1 MAALSA
7 DVLTDL
13 ERDNARLSAELQVLR
28 DRLAGSAEILRTIA
42 SAPEDA
48 ARSLQHIAET
58 SARLFGAPSVSIQL
72 AKDGEWGEAY
82 GFGDSARSIRSAVPL
97 AEIRVGGRNMPGI
110 VISENRQIHIPD
122 LDHPDPSLADFPG
135 LPHARAAGTRTMCGT
150 PLKRGQKAIGV
161 LIVYR
166 DQLLPFTRE
175 ELGLQQ
181 SFADQAVIAI
191 ENARLFNETQEALE
205 RQTASADI
213 LRVIASSP
221 SDAQPVFEAIATTSN
236 RLIGGVVTAV
246 FRFVDGVTHLAA
258 FTPTTPI
265 ADEVLSASF
274 PRPVGEFSPLE
285 WVRNGEA
292 AQVADTENSP
302 EVRDIARARG
312 YRSLLLSPLMSK
324 GKPIGVISVTRAKP
338 GTFADHDVQLLKTF
352 ADQAVIAI
360 ENVRLFNETQEA
372 LERQTATADILKVI
386 ASSPTDVQPVFDVI
400 VERAVRLCGARMG
413 RVYRFGG
420 DVIQMVAGHGL
431 SVPGRDKVQQVF
443 PRPATDDTIVG
454 QVMLSRRPYILADI
468 RDEPSVPA
476 LSRQMIQAL
485 GTRSQVTM
493 PMLLARQP
501 IGAITVGWS
510 EPRAYKDQQITLLQT
525 FADQAVIAIEN
536 VRLFNET
543 REALERQTATADI
556 LNVIAS
562 SPSDVQPVFKAIAT
576 SANKLIGGYSTAVL
590 RFVSDEVHVAAFTPT
605 NPTADD
611 ALKTSFPRPLADFPA
626 FILVRDGQTV
636 ELTDTESQD
645 VPRLLRDLARLRGYR
660 SMLFTPLI
668 SSGTQLGLISVTRKD
683 PGSFAA
689 HHVQLVRTFADQAV
703 IAIENVRLF
712 DEVQERT
719 RELQESLEYQTA
731 TADVLN
737 VISRSTTNVQAA
749 FDAIAMSAARLFAP
763 CETTLC
769 TVHDGQLH
777 WRATASLGRPVEAIE
792 RVRSIYPIP
801 FDPENSPSSRAIQER
816 RIIEITDAMSPGTP
830 DNTRRAQSAGEFRS
844 ITFVP
849 LVRDGIG
856 IGTIILT
863 HPEAGF
869 KLSPKQLALVQTFA
883 DQAVIAIENARLFD
897 ELQERTKELSRS
909 LDDLRT
915 AQDRLVQTEKLASLG
930 QLTAGIA
937 HEIKNPL
944 NFVNNFSAMSA
955 ELTSEL
961 SEALK
966 SASLSS
972 KLRQE
977 VDELTRMLKDNLD
990 KVVQHGKRADSIVK
1004 NMLLHSRQGSGE
1016 HRLADINAL
1025 LDESLNLAYHGAR
1038 AEKPQF
1044 DVTLRREFDQTAGT
1058 LELFPQEITRVF
1070 LNLISN
1076 GFYALTKRKTDNG
1089 EVPFEPVLSAATRN
1103 LGDSVEIRIRDN
1115 GTGIPAEVKEK
1126 MFNPF
1131 FTTKPAGEGT
1141 GLGLSMSYD
1150 IIVKQHGGKIDVET
1164 QAGQFTEFRIVL
1176 PRARGLS
1183 QL

>member
-1 MAALSA
+1 MDLFMSAVSA
-7 DVLTDL
+7 DVTVDL
-13 ERDNARLSAELQVLR
+13 EAENARLSDELR
-28 DRLAGSAEILRTIA
+28 AAHDRHAASAEILRTIA
-42 SAPEDA
+42 NTSGDA
-48 ARSLQHIAET
+48 AHSLQQIAET
-58 SARLFGAPSVSIQL
+58 TARLFGCQSVGIRIAENNEWTLTIGVGKSAERIGAEVTEAQL
-72 AKDGEWGEAY
+72 RIGSKN
-82 GFGDSARSIRSAVPL
+82 L
-97 AEIRVGGRNMPGI
+97 PGT
-110 VISENRQIHIPD
+110 VLLENRQVHVAD
-122 LDHPDPSLADFPG
+122 LDDLDPEIATWPSL
-135 LPHARAAGTRTMCGT
+135 LVARAAGTRTVAGT
-150 PLKRGQKAIGV
+150 PLRHEGKAIGA

-166 DQLLPFTRE
+166 DRLAPFTDD
-175 ELGLQQ
+175 ELSLLQ

-191 ENARLFNETQEALE
+191 ENAWLFNET
-205 RQTASADI
+205 R
-213 LRVIASSP
+213 
-221 SDAQPVFEAIATTSN
+221 
-236 RLIGGVVTAV
+236 
-246 FRFVDGVTHLAA
+246 
-258 FTPTTPI
+258 
-265 ADEVLSASF
+265 
-274 PRPVGEFSPLE
+274 
-285 WVRNGEA
+285 
-292 AQVADTENSP
+292 
-302 EVRDIARARG
+302 
-312 YRSLLLSPLMSK
+312 
-324 GKPIGVISVTRAKP
+324 
-338 GTFADHDVQLLKTF
+338 
-352 ADQAVIAI
+352 
-360 ENVRLFNETQEA
+360 EA

-386 ASSPTDVQPVFDVI
+386 ASSPSDVQSVFEVI
-400 VERAVRLCGARMG
+400 VERAVRLCGGRMG
-413 RVYRFGG
+413 RVYRYDGG
-420 DVIQMVAGHGL
+420 VIQMVSGHALSAPGL
-431 SVPGRDKVQQVF
+431 GKVQQVF
-443 PRPATDDTIVG
+443 PRPASDDTIVG
-454 QVMLSRRPYILADI
+454 EVMLSRRPYILADI
-468 RDEPSVPA
+468 REAPSVPA
-476 LSRQMIQAL
+476 LSRQMIEAL

-493 PMLLARQP
+493 PMLLRGEP
-501 IGAITVGWS
+501 IGAITVGWA

-605 NPTADD
+605 NPNADH
-611 ALKTSFPRPLADFPA
+611 ALNTSFPRPLADFPA

-801 FDPENSPSSRAIQER
+801 FDPENSPSSGAIQER

-849 LVRDGIG
+849 LLRDGVG

-869 KLSPKQLALVQTFA
+869 RLSPKQLALVQTFA

-897 ELQERTKELSRS
+897 E
-909 LDDLRT
+909 
-915 AQDRLVQTEKLASLG
+915 VQAR
-930 QLTAGIA
+930 
-937 HEIKNPL
+937 
-944 NFVNNFSAMSA
+944 
-955 ELTSEL
+955 TSEL
-961 SEALK
+961 SQALTY
-966 SASLSS
+966 
-972 KLRQE
+972 Q
-977 VDELTRMLKDNLD
+977 T
-990 KVVQHGKRADSIVK
+990 
-1004 NMLLHSRQGSGE
+1004 GSGNI
-1016 HRLADINAL
+1016 L
-1025 LDESLNLAYHGAR
+1025 
-1038 AEKPQF
+1038 K
-1044 DVTLRREFDQTAGT
+1044 V
-1058 LELFPQEITRVF
+1058 
-1070 LNLISN
+1070 
-1076 GFYALTKRKTDNG
+1076 
-1089 EVPFEPVLSAATRN
+1089 
-1103 LGDSVEIRIRDN
+1103 
-1115 GTGIPAEVKEK
+1115 
-1126 MFNPF
+1126 
-1131 FTTKPAGEGT
+1131 
-1141 GLGLSMSYD
+1141 
-1150 IIVKQHGGKIDVET
+1150 
-1164 QAGQFTEFRIVL
+1164 
-1176 PRARGLS
+1176 
-1183 QL
+1183 